1 MQNSVFKKPCLVQRS
16 CRTFFELNKLKE
28 VYEHCMPIPYVVEY

>member
-16 CRTFFELNKLKE
+16 CRTFFEYKLKE